1 MRVEIKIVETNV
13 TQPFCIGCHI
23 GIRPYA
29 LISSIMTHQLHLSK
43 LAHKTNSLHPS
54 YPRYVWQSKT
64 KSITIRLMIQF
75 SIFPSLD
82 LVTEK
87 F

>member
-43 LAHKTNSLHPS
+43 LAHKKIHYTQVTLVMYGNQKQN
-54 YPRYVWQSKT
+54 QS
-64 KSITIRLMIQF
+64 
-75 SIFPSLD
+75 P
-82 LVTEK
+82 
-87 F
+87 